1 MNGETTEQLVGF
13 VTGEGGTG
21 KSMLIQTLKEY
32 CQLTFGKQEGIYGS
46 ALAMAPTGCAASN
59 IEGYTWQSITCCGFS
74 TNSENDMKPSQ
85 ETARLIGEKIKGVKL
100 MIFDEVS
107 MLSFTKL
114 AIMEARIIAGLL
126 FNCTTAEHK
135 ASIATLPFGGINMLF
150 VGDLWQLGK
159 LHTYI
164 HTYIYIHIHAC
175 MHTHIHSYIHRYAHT
190 YMHAYI
196 YT

>member
-1 MNGETTEQLVGF
+1 MNGETTEQLIGF

-126 FNCTTAEHK
+126 FNCTTAESK
-135 ASIATLPFGGINMLF
+135 TTVATLPFGGINMLF

-159 LHTYI
+159 FYIQLYIYTYI
-164 HTYIYIHIHAC
+164 HTYIPSNINLYILFYR
-175 MHTHIHSYIHRYAHT
+175 SRW
-190 YMHAYI
+190 
-196 YT
+196 